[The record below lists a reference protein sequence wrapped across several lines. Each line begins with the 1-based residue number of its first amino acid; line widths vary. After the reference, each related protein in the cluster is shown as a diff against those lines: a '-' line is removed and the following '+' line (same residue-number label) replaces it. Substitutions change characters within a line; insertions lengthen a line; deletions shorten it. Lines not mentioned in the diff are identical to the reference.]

1 MAKGPRKRAATK
13 VEEENPEE
21 VEASPGEGG
30 EEPIHASLDADQA
43 KEGGDDYWDLDDDG
57 DWGGSRQSSAS
68 MHRQILRR
76 SNVEIGVS
84 FVCHLV
90 LMCFYIFVHV
100 YDATI
105 FKRSKGVGF
114 EGHFTYGGRWKYL
127 TYLNL
132 VRCCAAVVL
141 KQEIYFCF
149 HFSAVGP
156 VSVFLFVLLRGHNAI
171 WCHQSLIQKNL

>member
-13 VEEENPEE
+13 AEENPEE
-21 VEASPGEGG
+21 MEASPGEGG
-30 EEPIHASLDADQA
+30 EEPVHASLDANQA
-43 KEGGDDYWDLDDDG
+43 KEGGDDYWDLSDDD
-57 DWGGSRQSSAS
+57 DWGGTGGGGSRQSSAS
-68 MHRQILRR
+68 RHRQILRR
-76 SNVEIGVS
+76 SNIEIGVS

-132 VRCCAAVVL
+132 VRC
-141 KQEIYFCF
+141 
-149 HFSAVGP
+149 
-156 VSVFLFVLLRGHNAI
+156 
-171 WCHQSLIQKNL
+171 